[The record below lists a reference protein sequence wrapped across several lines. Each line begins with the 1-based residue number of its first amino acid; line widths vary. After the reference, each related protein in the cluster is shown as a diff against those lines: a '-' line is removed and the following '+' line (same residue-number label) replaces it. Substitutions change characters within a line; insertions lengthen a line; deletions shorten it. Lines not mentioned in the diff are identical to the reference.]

1 MGPHPKRRSIAARM
15 ELRLEMTSAAQ
26 ETFGALA
33 GLKVID
39 LTQMLAGPF
48 ATMLLADHGAV
59 VIKVEPPE
67 GEMTR
72 SVGPYRAGDE
82 TRALGAF
89 FQSVNRNKHSVRL
102 DLKSEAGRAAFR
114 ALVADADVVVEN
126 FRAGVMDRLG
136 LSYETL
142 REVNPRLVYGA
153 LRGYGDPR
161 TGSSPYVAWPAFDVI
176 AQAMGGIMSITGP
189 DAETPTKVGPGVGDL
204 IPGALLAF
212 GILAAVRHA
221 QATGEGQFVDVSM
234 LDSILAIC
242 ERAVWQR
249 SVEGLT
255 PGPEGNHHPIIAPFG
270 MFPAADGFVTVAAQQ
285 DSFFPVF
292 CRSID
297 APELSAD
304 PRFKSQDQRIAHRRD
319 LIQEVGLRT
328 RRFTKAQLMER
339 LGGKVPFG
347 PVLDFGEILESP
359 HFAAREMIVSVEQPG
374 GDPIRVAG
382 VPVKMTATPGRVAR
396 RAPLLGE
403 DTYRFLS
410 EAGLSDEEIEALA
423 QRRSERTEGAS

>member
-1 MGPHPKRRSIAARM
+1 MTTGGPES
-15 ELRLEMTSAAQ
+15 
-26 ETFGALA
+26 FGALA

-48 ATMLLADHGAV
+48 ATMLLADHGAL
-59 VIKVEPPE
+59 VIKIEPPE

-72 SVGPYRAGDE
+72 SVGPFRADDE

-89 FQSVNRNKHSVRL
+89 FQSVNRNKRSVCL
-102 DLKSEAGRAAFR
+102 DLKSEAGRVAFKS
-114 ALVADADVVVEN
+114 LVADADVVVEN

-136 LSYETL
+136 LNYETL
-142 REVNPRLVYGA
+142 REINPRLVYGT

-189 DAETPTKVGPGVGDL
+189 DPETPTKVGPGVGDL

-249 SVEGLT
+249 SVEGIT

-270 MFPAADGFVTVAAQQ
+270 MFPTSDGFVTVAAQQ
-285 DSFFPVF
+285 DSFFPLF
-292 CRSID
+292 CELIE
-297 APELSAD
+297 AKELSSD
-304 PRFKSQDQRIAHRRD
+304 PRFSSQDQRIANRRE
-319 LIQEVGLRT
+319 LINEIGLRT
-328 RRFTKAQLMER
+328 RRFAKAELMER
-339 LGGKVPFG
+339 LGGQVPFG
-347 PVLDFGEILESP
+347 PVLNFAEILENP
-359 HFAAREMIVSVEQPG
+359 HFTSRDMIVSVEQPG
-374 GDPIRVAG
+374 GEPILVAG
-382 VPVKMTATPGRVAR
+382 VPVKMTATPGKVAR

-403 DTYRFLS
+403 DTYEFLS
-410 EAGLSDEEIEALA
+410 EAGLSDAEIEALPKA
-423 QRRSERTEGAS
+423 PDQRPKGAK